1 MRTTFRNTTFKLA
14 LSASALALAVG
25 MVGLAGGGDVFVAPA
40 QAAGENAGGNV
51 NAGGSGGPQ
60 GDIDG
65 RGPQADA
72 GGGGSTGGQPVW
84 SDEGIPEVELGRLS
98 VARSPD
104 RVIEMAYDEALVTL
118 SSDMLD
124 FYNQSLSEILDD
136 LANEWDTISLID
148 SPLQNLALM
157 QDALDGSSVLAE
169 NYGVTTDNDTLLAVF
184 LGVASDKELPIS
196 ADTVIAVTTILGT
209 PVTGEDA
216 EALAEAAEDVREA
229 VVLGHG

>member
-1 MRTTFRNTTFKLA
+1 M
-14 LSASALALAVG
+14 
-25 MVGLAGGGDVFVAPA
+25 
-40 QAAGENAGGNV
+40 
-51 NAGGSGGPQ
+51 
-60 GDIDG
+60 
-65 RGPQADA
+65 
-72 GGGGSTGGQPVW
+72 
-84 SDEGIPEVELGRLS
+84 
-98 VARSPD
+98 
-104 RVIEMAYDEALVTL
+104 IEMAYDEALVTL

>member
-1 MRTTFRNTTFKLA
+1 M
-14 LSASALALAVG
+14 
-25 MVGLAGGGDVFVAPA
+25 
-40 QAAGENAGGNV
+40 
-51 NAGGSGGPQ
+51 
-60 GDIDG
+60 
-65 RGPQADA
+65 
-72 GGGGSTGGQPVW
+72 
-84 SDEGIPEVELGRLS
+84 
-98 VARSPD
+98 ARSPD